1 LGARRHDVRLRAA
14 ALALLCAACVF
25 AAQAREEKRA
35 KNAYYGAIAFHQESG
50 TFGWASD
57 RGTSR
62 EARLEAL
69 RQCRHEKCEIVGTV
83 TRGCL
88 ALAKQPK
95 KFAVQR
101 GTTRQEAE
109 TKALRRCGP
118 SCEIAAWTCTR

>member
-1 LGARRHDVRLRAA
+1 MLQAA
-14 ALALLCAACVF
+14 ATLVFLGVAAVF
-25 AAQAREEKRA
+25 PAQAREEARCR
-35 KNAYYGAIAFHQESG
+35 NLYYGAIAFHHASG
-50 TFGWASD
+50 SVGWATD

-69 RQCRHEKCEIVGTV
+69 RQCRHEKCEIVATV

-118 SCEIAAWTCTR
+118 TCEIAGWSCTR